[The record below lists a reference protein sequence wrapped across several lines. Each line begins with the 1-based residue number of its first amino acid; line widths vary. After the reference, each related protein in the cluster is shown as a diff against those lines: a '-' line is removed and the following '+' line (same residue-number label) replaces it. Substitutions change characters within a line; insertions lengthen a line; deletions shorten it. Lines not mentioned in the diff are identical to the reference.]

1 MVMGGPPW
9 KVRFMPASP
18 PGKTFQLALATQALT
33 FTMVGS

>member
-9 KVRFMPASP
+9 KIRFMPASP